1 MLRSDVEPQES
12 AATADG
18 YFFLSGVFYYME
30 TADGQ
35 E

>member
-12 AATADG
+12 TATADG
-18 YFFLSGVFYYME
+18 YYYPDGACYYME
-30 TADGQ
+30 VADGQ

>member
-12 AATADG
+12 ATAADG
-18 YFFLSGVFYYME
+18 YYYPDGAFYYME
-30 TADGQ
+30 DADGQ